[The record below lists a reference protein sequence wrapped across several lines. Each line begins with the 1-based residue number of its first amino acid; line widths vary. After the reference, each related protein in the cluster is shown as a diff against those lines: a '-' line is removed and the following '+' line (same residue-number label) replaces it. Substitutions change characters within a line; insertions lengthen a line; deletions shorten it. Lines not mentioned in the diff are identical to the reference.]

1 MPLPERRA
9 GPWLLPAVFAAALAV
24 RLVHVWQMHGTPY
37 FSVLMGDA
45 REYDAWGQRL
55 AAGDW
60 VGTEVFYQA
69 PLYPYFLGAVYAL
82 FGHDLAAL
90 RVLQALLGAL
100 SCGLVAYAAS
110 RLVSRPAGAVAGFAL
125 AFYAPA
131 VFFDG
136 LVQKSVLDA
145 LFVSAAL
152 ALVAVLDARPVAR
165 HPGWVALGLVTA
177 CLALTRE
184 NALVLAPVAAAWA
197 WARVGGRSPER
208 ATAAALVIAGTL
220 LGLAP
225 VAIRNYAVG
234 GGLYL
239 TTSQLG
245 PNFYIGNNPTADG
258 TYRPLRF
265 GRGAAEFERLD
276 ATEIAE
282 RAAGRQLNPN
292 EVSRYWMGRAL
303 DFIASDPAAWLRLM
317 GRKTALFVNRAEMLD
332 TEAQEAH
339 AAWSWPL
346 AVLQP
351 VTHFGILLPLA
362 VLGVWATWPERRRF
376 WILWAMAAT
385 YAASTI
391 AFYVFARYR
400 YPLVPICMVF
410 AAAGVTHLPRA
421 WPGRAALAAAAV
433 AAVASNWPMLSSN
446 QMRAITETNLGV
458 ALFESGRQPE
468 AQSRYRAAIAID
480 ASHAPAYNNL
490 GVALRS
496 QGQLAEAIAVYQDG
510 LRRRD
515 DYPDLHY
522 NLGNALT
529 EAGRLA
535 EAETALRRAEALR
548 PDWGAAH
555 HSLGSVLASQGRV
568 REGLEHLRRA
578 VALAPNDPRIAYDL
592 GTLLLEGGRTR
603 EAIGALDEAVRLA
616 PNDAA
621 AHNNLGIALGSVGR
635 LDEARRAFE
644 RALALQPGFEDAR
657 RNLDLA
663 RGAGAR

>member
-1 MPLPERRA
+1 MF
-9 GPWLLPAVFAAALAV
+9 GAALAV

-60 VGTEVFYQA
+60 VGTDVFYQA
-69 PLYPYFLGAVYAL
+69 PLYPYFLGVVYAV
-82 FGHDLAAL
+82 FGHDLVAL

-100 SCGLVAYAAS
+100 SCALVAFAAS

-125 AFYAPA
+125 ALYAPA
-131 VFFDG
+131 IFFDG
-136 LVQKSVLDA
+136 LVQKSVLDG
-145 LFVSAAL
+145 LFVAAAL
-152 ALVAVLDARPVAR
+152 ALVAVLDARPAAR
-165 HPGWVALGLVTA
+165 HPGWLALGIVTA
-177 CLALTRE
+177 GLALTRE
-184 NALVLAPVAAAWA
+184 NALVLAPVTAGWA
-197 WARVGGRSPER
+197 WTRVGGRSSER
-208 ATAAALVIAGTL
+208 ATAAALVLAGTL
-220 LGLAP
+220 LGLSP

-276 ATEIAE
+276 ASDIAE
-282 RAAGRQLNPN
+282 RSAGRQLNPN
-292 EVSRYWMGRAL
+292 EVSRYWLGRAL
-303 DFIASDPAAWLRLM
+303 NFITSEPAAWLTLM
-317 GRKTALFVNRAEMLD
+317 GRKTALFLNRAEMLD

-339 AAWSWPL
+339 AEWSWPL
-346 AVLQP
+346 ALLQP
-351 VTHFGILLPLA
+351 VTNFGILLPLA
-362 VLGVWATWPERRRF
+362 VLGLWATWPEKRRF
-376 WILWAMAAT
+376 WILWVMTAT

-400 YPLVPICMVF
+400 YPLVPILMVF
-410 AAAGVTHLPRA
+410 AAAGVVHLPRL
-421 WPGRAALAAAAV
+421 WSRRAALATAAAAV
-433 AAVASNWPMLSSN
+433 LAANWPMLSSN

-468 AQSRYRAAIAID
+468 AQARYRAALVTD
-480 ASHAPAYNNL
+480 ADHAPAYNNL

-496 QGQLAEAIAVYQDG
+496 QGQLAEAIAVYEEG
-510 LRRRD
+510 LRRRG

-522 NLGNALT
+522 NLGNALV

-535 EAETALRRAEALR
+535 EAETTLRRAAELR
-548 PDWGAAH
+548 PEWAAAH

-578 VALAPNDPRIAYDL
+578 VALAPLDSRIAYDL
-592 GTLLLEGGRTR
+592 GTLLLEGGRAR
-603 EAIGALDEAVRLA
+603 EAVGALGEAVRLD
-616 PNDAA
+616 PNAA
-621 AHNNLGIALGSVGR
+621 AAQNNLGIALGSVGR
-635 LDEARRAFE
+635 LEEARLAFE